1 MRAESE
7 FEGQCVK
14 DLRALGYLVYT
25 HADSPRNRKNSRSDS
40 GYPDITFAG
49 RGRVGFIECKMPKNK
64 RGDPES
70 LSNDQDKWRDAIQGS
85 QTQPFKL
92 FRGFANFNPV
102 WAVATPDNWQ
112 SLLDELA

>member
-49 RGRVGFIECKMPKNK
+49 RGRVGFIECKMPRQHLK
-64 RGDPES
+64 PS
-70 LSNDQDKWRDAIQGS
+70 QIAWREDILWAGQEIKG
-85 QTQPFKL
+85 
-92 FRGFANFNPV
+92 FRGKRPIFYAI
-102 WAVATPDNWQ
+102 ATPDNWDAILQ
-112 SLLDELA
+112 ELA